1 MNTFHVISNIQDH
14 HNTLLMNFLQLFILF
29 LFISSCDDKKSS
41 DNCGINT
48 QYTSVYSEEVSSA
61 GYDIIP
67 FDDCSYIISGKKS
80 GDAWLINIDEEG
92 NELWS
97 HVYDDLSG
105 LSIGNSVN
113 RTSDGGLII
122 GGGENII
129 KTDPYGIKEW
139 SYKLPYSN
147 RHYVEDIIQISNG
160 DYIVVGGV
168 GGDPGTG
175 GHNQKGQAYILH
187 LSKERDIQWVKR
199 YGINNS
205 PMDSFWGVEESS
217 DGGFLVVGNKLQ
229 NRNFEFYDH
238 FWIVKVDN
246 NGNIE
251 WSHELGGNYWDE
263 AQDIIRLSDNS
274 YIVYGKKSLS
284 QSNLNMW
291 MMRISS
297 SGDILWQTNHGGN
310 NNDTGTAVSIS
321 EDENLIVATGYSR
334 TSSGAPFKFKAW
346 GVDATNGDIL
356 WNNKYG
362 GDQDDKAYG
371 ITYSYDRGFIIV
383 GSTDSFDNNFTQ
395 LYIVKIDNEGNSD

>member
-1 MNTFHVISNIQDH
+1 
-14 HNTLLMNFLQLFILF
+14 
-29 LFISSCDDKKSS
+29 
-41 DNCGINT
+41 
-48 QYTSVYSEEVSSA
+48 
-61 GYDIIP
+61 
-67 FDDCSYIISGKKS
+67 
-80 GDAWLINIDEEG
+80 
-92 NELWS
+92 
-97 HVYDDLSG
+97 
-105 LSIGNSVN
+105 
-113 RTSDGGLII
+113 
-122 GGGENII
+122 
-129 KTDPYGIKEW
+129 
-139 SYKLPYSN
+139 
-147 RHYVEDIIQISNG
+147 
-160 DYIVVGGV
+160 
-168 GGDPGTG
+168 
-175 GHNQKGQAYILH
+175 
-187 LSKERDIQWVKR
+187 
-199 YGINNS
+199 
-205 PMDSFWGVEESS
+205 MDSFWGVEESS

-346 GVDATNGDIL
+346 GVDACLLYT
-356 WNNKYG
+356 
-362 GDQDDKAYG
+362 
-371 ITYSYDRGFIIV
+371 SPSPR
-383 GSTDSFDNNFTQ
+383 DS
-395 LYIVKIDNEGNSD
+395 

>member
-1 MNTFHVISNIQDH
+1 
-14 HNTLLMNFLQLFILF
+14 
-29 LFISSCDDKKSS
+29 
-41 DNCGINT
+41 
-48 QYTSVYSEEVSSA
+48 
-61 GYDIIP
+61 
-67 FDDCSYIISGKKS
+67 
-80 GDAWLINIDEEG
+80 
-92 NELWS
+92 
-97 HVYDDLSG
+97 
-105 LSIGNSVN
+105 
-113 RTSDGGLII
+113 
-122 GGGENII
+122 
-129 KTDPYGIKEW
+129 
-139 SYKLPYSN
+139 
-147 RHYVEDIIQISNG
+147 
-160 DYIVVGGV
+160 
-168 GGDPGTG
+168 
-175 GHNQKGQAYILH
+175 
-187 LSKERDIQWVKR
+187 
-199 YGINNS
+199 
-205 PMDSFWGVEESS
+205 MDSFWGVEESS

-321 EDENLIVATGYSR
+321 EDENLIVSTGYSR

>member
-1 MNTFHVISNIQDH
+1 M
-14 HNTLLMNFLQLFILF
+14 
-29 LFISSCDDKKSS
+29 
-41 DNCGINT
+41 
-48 QYTSVYSEEVSSA
+48 
-61 GYDIIP
+61 
-67 FDDCSYIISGKKS
+67 
-80 GDAWLINIDEEG
+80 
-92 NELWS
+92 
-97 HVYDDLSG
+97 
-105 LSIGNSVN
+105 
-113 RTSDGGLII
+113 
-122 GGGENII
+122 
-129 KTDPYGIKEW
+129 
-139 SYKLPYSN
+139 
-147 RHYVEDIIQISNG
+147 
-160 DYIVVGGV
+160 
-168 GGDPGTG
+168 
-175 GHNQKGQAYILH
+175 
-187 LSKERDIQWVKR
+187 
-199 YGINNS
+199 
-205 PMDSFWGVEESS
+205 
-217 DGGFLVVGNKLQ
+217 
-229 NRNFEFYDH
+229 
-238 FWIVKVDN
+238 DN

-310 NNDTGTAVSIS
+310 NNDTGTGVSIS

-346 GVDATNGDIL
+346 GVDANNGDIL